1 MKRLALI
8 LTMMACAL
16 TAQATSITWTG
27 AVSGDWSN
35 PGNWNGGVVPVSGDA
50 LIFPAGSAHPV
61 MTDDLPAGT
70 SFESLTFDLTCV
82 IDGNPFTV
90 GNKGILVTTGTAG
103 IINPVTVAGAQS
115 WTVEGN
121 LRFFTGPQLGTTP
134 LAIDGHGPVE
144 LNGATGTTASIT
156 AGGSAMLKFTGGGTY
171 TGPTTLTGNSQIFL
185 NAQSLEGSLL
195 AQNTSTVQVPAGS
208 SLIKGNY
215 SLDAGAMHVGVIT
228 SASLFSKLTVKGS
241 VSLAGTLD
249 LTSNFNAP
257 LNTKYTILDKQSAGP
272 VSGTF
277 AGLPEG
283 ATMTLNGLTYQIS
296 YVGNDGNDVVLT
308 VTAATT
314 PTTTALT
321 SSPDPSSYGQPVT
334 LTATVAPAGATGTV
348 TFKEGAT
355 TLGTDLLAAGKAT
368 FTTSAFSVGTHTNIT
383 ATYAGS
389 ATFQGSTS
397 APLTISVLKS
407 ATTVALTSSQNP
419 SSLGQSVTFTAT
431 VQPPAGFSGSTLPS
445 GLVTFFDGPTQLGTG
460 TVTNGV
466 ATFTTSALTIGS
478 HTIGA
483 SYGGDSN
490 FNSHSTSMT
499 QLVDKAGPTVTIQSS
514 VNPSNPGQSVTFTA
528 TVVNGSSP
536 TGTVSFRDGGLTI
549 AIVPL
554 GPNGVATFT
563 TSSLAAG
570 THSINARYSGDNN
583 NYNATSEAID
593 QVVGA
598 AALTPTTTTISSS
611 MNPST
616 VGQPVTFTATV
627 SPTGATGTVSFAE
640 GQTVIGSAPLVN
652 GQATFTTSTLSA
664 GDHSITAL
672 YSGDATFANSN
683 SQSLLQQVLAQPPPA
698 AVPTL
703 DPYALAALVVVMIAI
718 AGWRLAR

>member
-431 VQPPAGFSGSTLPS
+431 CSRRL
-445 GLVTFFDGPTQLGTG
+445 
-460 TVTNGV
+460 
-466 ATFTTSALTIGS
+466 
-478 HTIGA
+478 
-483 SYGGDSN
+483 
-490 FNSHSTSMT
+490 
-499 QLVDKAGPTVTIQSS
+499 
-514 VNPSNPGQSVTFTA
+514 
-528 TVVNGSSP
+528 
-536 TGTVSFRDGGLTI
+536 
-549 AIVPL
+549 
-554 GPNGVATFT
+554 
-563 TSSLAAG
+563 
-570 THSINARYSGDNN
+570 
-583 NYNATSEAID
+583 
-593 QVVGA
+593 
-598 AALTPTTTTISSS
+598 
-611 MNPST
+611 
-616 VGQPVTFTATV
+616 
-627 SPTGATGTVSFAE
+627 
-640 GQTVIGSAPLVN
+640 GSAVPRC
-652 GQATFTTSTLSA
+652 QAA
-664 GDHSITAL
+664 
-672 YSGDATFANSN
+672 
-683 SQSLLQQVLAQPPPA
+683 
-698 AVPTL
+698 
-703 DPYALAALVVVMIAI
+703 
-718 AGWRLAR
+718 W